1 MEPADSDPVFLEP
14 GQLPRWAQI
23 IAGLFLTPVVLLCV
37 VGAGTIFTLPKV
49 RVSPPLLL
57 LGAVV
62 FLGTLWT
69 LVVCVRLVFGIKRNF
84 GLLGPSAM
92 RIIAIGALGL
102 VVSGFFTGYYWEHPA
117 IGGILAISYVGAA
130 RRLFALANIRSAAAN
145 NISSRPT

>member
-1 MEPADSDPVFLEP
+1 MEPADSDPVSLEP

-23 IAGLFLTPVVLLCV
+23 IAGLFLAPVALLCV
-37 VGAGTIFTLPKV
+37 IGAGTIFTLPKV

-57 LGAVV
+57 LGAAI

-69 LVVCVRLVFGIKRNF
+69 LVVCVRLVFGIKRNV

-102 VVSGFFTGYYWEHPA
+102 IVSGFFTGYYREHPI
-117 IGGILAISYVGAA
+117 IGGILAISYVGTA
-130 RRLFALANIRSAAAN
+130 RRLFALANTRSSEAN
-145 NISSRPT
+145 NTSSRPT